1 MATIH
6 LLVGTTMGASEYIAD
21 ALVPYIEEAGFSTHI
36 HNPPNLAALP
46 YDEAHIWLVVTS
58 THGAGDYPESI
69 VEFATQLAQQQPN
82 LRGLPYAVI
91 ALGDS
96 SYDTFCEA
104 GLKMDNQLQQLGAV
118 QTADPLTIDIQ
129 AYPIP
134 EDAAEQWIP
143 QWLNQLT
150 QYQK

>member
-21 ALVPYIEEAGFSTHI
+21 ALIPYIEEAGFSTQI
-36 HNPPNLAALP
+36 HNPANLADLP
-46 YDEAHIWLVVTS
+46 YDEEQIWLVVTS
-58 THGAGDYPESI
+58 THGAGDYPESM
-69 VEFATQLAQQQPN
+69 VEFAQQLAQQQPS

-91 ALGDS
+91 ALGDT

-104 GLKMDNQLQQLGAV
+104 GLKMDSQLQELGAV
-118 QTADPLTIDIQ
+118 QTAEPLKIDIQ
-129 AYPIP
+129 EYPIP

-143 QWLNQLT
+143 QWLNQLA
-150 QYQK
+150 K

>member
-21 ALVPYIEEAGFSTHI
+21 ALVPYIEEAGFNSQI
-36 HNPPNLAALP
+36 HNPADLAELP
-46 YDEAHIWLVVTS
+46 YDAEQIWLVVTS

-69 VEFATQLAQQQPN
+69 VEFAQQLAEQQPN

-104 GLKMDNQLQQLGAV
+104 GLKMDSQLQQLGAV
-118 QTADPLTIDIQ
+118 QTAEPLKIDIQ
-129 AYPIP
+129 EYPIP

-143 QWLNQLT
+143 QWLQQL
-150 QYQK
+150 K